1 MQQSV
6 YVLLWLKIAI
16 LIHVEAS
23 TCLTVLPSLDLSG
36 HIAMLH
42 NSLSSVSSVNEK
54 KNHFLCYSFCF
65 CAETS
70 IMYYVLGLNIYMVN
84 LGNLSMVTLKY
95 NTSMFVDLYQF
106 TTQITRCYNS
116 ILLIYS
122 CSWSLDCW
130 NISFYITY

>member
-6 YVLLWLKIAI
+6 YVLLWLKTAI

-42 NSLSSVSSVNEK
+42 NSLSSVSSVIKK